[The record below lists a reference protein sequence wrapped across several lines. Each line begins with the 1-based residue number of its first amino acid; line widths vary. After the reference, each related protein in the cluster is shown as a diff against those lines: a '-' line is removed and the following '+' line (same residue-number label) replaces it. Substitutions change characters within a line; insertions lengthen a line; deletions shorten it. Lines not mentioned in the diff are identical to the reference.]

1 MVLSRDAETL
11 LEQLNQNGYEA
22 FVVGGCV
29 RDMLMGITPHDYDIT
44 TSATP
49 DEVKRIFE
57 NHPVIETG
65 LKHGTVTVMVNGE
78 PYEVTTYRIESTY
91 SDSRHPDGV
100 TFTRSL
106 TEDLARRDFTVN
118 AIAYNPDVGIVDPFD
133 GQQDIKKKILRC
145 VGIPHERFS
154 EDALRIL
161 RLLRFASMLGFK
173 IEAETANAA
182 FCLKDKLVHVSAE
195 RIQVELC
202 KLLCGKGAG
211 KILIEYC
218 EILFEVIP
226 ELLPMKG
233 FDQKNHHHI
242 YDVLTHTAKAVD
254 AIPAEKDLRLGALFH
269 DIGKPS
275 VFSLDTNGVGHFY
288 HHASVGYQMT
298 EDILHRLK
306 FDNATKNTVVRLVKW
321 HDIQIEASEKGVKR
335 ALGKM
340 TPEFF
345 FKLLALKRA
354 DNLAQDPLYS
364 DRQSYYDQL
373 EVLANEILARQDCF
387 SMKDLAV
394 NGSDLLAIGIPAG
407 QKMGLILKKLLD
419 DVINEQIPNEKDLL
433 LKRARE
439 IEKDK
444 RYGTE

>member
-1 MVLSRDAETL
+1 MILSDGAKTL

-49 DEVKRIFE
+49 DEVKRVFE
-57 NHPVIETG
+57 NYRVIETG
-65 LKHGTVTVMVNGE
+65 LKHGTVTVMAEGE
-78 PYEVTTYRIESTY
+78 PVEITTYRIESTY

-100 TFTRSL
+100 RFTRSL

-118 AIAYNPDVGIVDPFD
+118 AIAYNPDVGIVDPFE
-133 GQQDIKKKILRC
+133 GQKDIKKKILRC
-145 VGIPHERFS
+145 VGNPRERFS
-154 EDALRIL
+154 EDALRIM
-161 RLLRFASMLGFK
+161 RLVRFASVLGFEIDK
-173 IEAETANAA
+173 ETAEAA
-182 FCLKDKLVHVSAE
+182 ISLKEKLIHVSAE
-195 RIQVELC
+195 RIQSELV
-202 KLLCGKGAG
+202 KLLCGKDAG
-211 KILIEYC
+211 KIIVEYC
-218 EILFEVIP
+218 EILSAVIP

-242 YDVLTHTAKAVD
+242 YDILTHTAKAVD
-254 AIPAEKDLRLGALFH
+254 AVPTEKDLRLGALFH

-275 VFSLDTNGVGHFY
+275 VFSLDSDGVGHFY
-288 HHASVGYQMT
+288 NHASVGWQLT
-298 EDILHRLK
+298 EEILTRLK
-306 FDNATKNTVVRLVKW
+306 FDNATKNTVTHLVKW

-354 DNLAQDPLYS
+354 DNLAQNPVYS
-364 DRQSYYDQL
+364 DRQTYYDTL
-373 EVLANEILARQDCF
+373 ESLTKDILSQKACF

-394 NGSDLLAIGIPAG
+394 NGSDLIAIGIPAG
-407 QKMGLILKKLLD
+407 KRMGLILKTLLD
-419 DVINEQIPNEKDLL
+419 DVINERIPNEKDLL
-433 LKRARE
+433 LNRAKE
-439 IEKDK
+439 IEKDEQ
-444 RYGTE
+444 YGTE

>member
-49 DEVKRIFE
+49 DEVKRVFE
-57 NHPVIETG
+57 NYHVFETG

-78 PYEVTTYRIESTY
+78 PVEITTYRIESTY

-100 TFTRSL
+100 MFTRSL

-118 AIAYNPDVGIVDPFD
+118 AIAYNPTVGIVDPFD
-133 GQQDIKKKILRC
+133 GQQDIQKKILRC

-161 RLLRFASMLGFK
+161 RLLRFASVLGFE
-173 IEAETANAA
+173 IEAETADAA
-182 FCLKDKLVHVSAE
+182 FCLKKKLVHVSAE

-211 KILIEYC
+211 KVLIEYC
-218 EILFEVIP
+218 EILSAVIP

-254 AIPAEKDLRLGALFH
+254 AVPTEKTIRLAALFH

-275 VFSLDTNGVGHFY
+275 VFSLDSDGVGHFY
-288 HHASVGYQMT
+288 DHASIGYQMT
-298 EDILHRLK
+298 EEIMERLK
-306 FDNATKNTVVRLVKW
+306 FDNATKNTVTRLVKW
-321 HDIQIEASEKGVKR
+321 HDIQIESSEKGVKR

-340 TPEFF
+340 TPAFF
-345 FKLLALKRA
+345 FMLLTLKRA
-354 DNLAQDPLYS
+354 DNLAQNPLYS
-364 DRQSYYDQL
+364 DRQAYYDQL
-373 EVLANEILARQDCF
+373 EALAKEILARQDCF

-394 NGSDLLAIGIPAG
+394 NGCDLMAIGIPSG
-407 QKMGLILKKLLD
+407 KRMGLILKTLLD
-419 DVINEQIPNEKDLL
+419 EVINEQIPNEKDLL
-433 LKRARE
+433 LNRAKE
-439 IEKDK
+439 IEKDE
-444 RYGTE
+444 RYET

>member
-1 MVLSRDAETL
+1 MILSEGAKTL
-11 LEQLNQNGYEA
+11 LEQLNHNGHEA

-49 DEVKRIFE
+49 DEVKRVFE
-57 NHPVIETG
+57 NYHVIETG

-78 PYEVTTYRIESTY
+78 PVEITTYRIESTY

-100 TFTRSL
+100 VFTRSL
-106 TEDLARRDFTVN
+106 KEDLARRDFTVN
-118 AIAYNPDVGIVDPFD
+118 AIAYNPTVGIIDPFD
-133 GQQDIKKKILRC
+133 GQRDIQKKILRC
-145 VGIPHERFS
+145 VGTPSERFS

-161 RLLRFASMLGFK
+161 RLVRFASVLGFE
-173 IEAETANAA
+173 IEAETADAA
-182 FCLKDKLVHVSAE
+182 FCLKEKLVHVSAE

-218 EILFEVIP
+218 EILSAVIP

-254 AIPAEKDLRLGALFH
+254 AVPTEKTIRLAALFH

-275 VFSLDTNGVGHFY
+275 VFSLDTGGVGHFY
-288 HHASVGYQMT
+288 NHASVGYQMT
-298 EDILHRLK
+298 EEILNRLK
-306 FDNATKNTVVRLVKW
+306 FDNATKNTVTRLVKW
-321 HDIQIEASEKGVKR
+321 HDIQIEATEKGVKR

-340 TPEFF
+340 TPSFF
-345 FKLLALKRA
+345 FMLLTLKRA
-354 DNLAQDPLYS
+354 DNLAQNPLYS
-364 DRQSYYDQL
+364 DRQAYYDQL
-373 EVLANEILARQDCF
+373 EALAKEILARQDCF

-394 NGSDLLAIGIPAG
+394 NGCDLMAIGIPSG
-407 QKMGLILKKLLD
+407 KTMGLILKRLLD
-419 DVINEQIPNEKDLL
+419 EVINEQLPNEKDLL
-433 LKRARE
+433 LQRASKM
-439 IEKDK
+439 EKDEY
-444 RYGTE
+444 YGT